1 MVHLNLHGLFFLDKI
16 SAPSASYTDKIL
28 VFLTTVDSSKKS
40 SNYSTGYGVSY
51 SITLFLQFG
60 KFHNVGYTAFNQ
72 HLFTRLLSS
81 SKVPNLW
88 CMLFRIINGG
98 FSIVIKIH
106 RSVTSQKKFPT
117 VIPVL
122 RIITRFLHCDHR
134 LLRKHMSVVN
144 KHIMAKKFE
153 YNQSQFCN
161 VCTASY
167 TDIEVILNYQLR
179 FIR

>member
-1 MVHLNLHGLFFLDKI
+1 MMQLGTAANSDLSGVPRYSIKLSMPLQTYLITFKIILKMVHLNLHGLFFLDKI

-72 HLFTRLLSS
+72 HLFTRQLSS

-98 FSIVIKIH
+98 FSIVIKTH
-106 RSVTSQKKFPT
+106 RSVTS
-117 VIPVL
+117 
-122 RIITRFLHCDHR
+122 
-134 LLRKHMSVVN
+134 
-144 KHIMAKKFE
+144 
-153 YNQSQFCN
+153 
-161 VCTASY
+161 
-167 TDIEVILNYQLR
+167 
-179 FIR
+179 